1 MINIYGKKR
10 FSPEEAKDHVE
21 SLVSDFKDHYD
32 SLGYTEVPSVKI
44 TSGIDPTVR
53 FIGSHISVFKPYL
66 AEDRVPSP
74 GVYMRQDCLRTR
86 NVEKLVDH
94 SYFPNWGS
102 YFSSI
107 VALSTPERL
116 KEACNEA
123 NDF

>member
-66 AEDRVPSP
+66 DEDRVPSS
-74 GVYMRQDCLRTR
+74 GVYTRQDCLRTR
-86 NVEKLVDH
+86 NVEKLLDD

-107 VALSTPERL
+107 GGIVCAGKIKRSMQ
-116 KEACNEA
+116 
-123 NDF
+123 